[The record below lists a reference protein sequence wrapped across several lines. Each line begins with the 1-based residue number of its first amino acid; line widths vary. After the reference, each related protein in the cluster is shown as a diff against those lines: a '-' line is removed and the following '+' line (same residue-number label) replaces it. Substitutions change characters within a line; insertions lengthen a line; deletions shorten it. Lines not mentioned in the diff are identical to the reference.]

1 MNLVFSKYHGAGN
14 DFILIDNRNNSFSLN
29 KLQIEKLCHR
39 RFGIGADGLMLLES
53 DSSTDFRMRYFNSD
67 GKEGSMCGNGG
78 RCIVA
83 FAKEIGIHKTHY
95 HFVAIDGLHEAYL
108 ETSLIN
114 LKMTDV
120 ENIQKFDND
129 WFLNTGS
136 PHAVE
141 LVEKIESINVAQEGK
156 QLRYDSRFGTNGTN
170 VNFIE
175 LDQNQIKIRTYERGV
190 EAETY
195 ACGTG
200 AVASAII
207 ANQIKPQIKQF
218 TLEALGG
225 TLKVSFEKSDDKYS
239 NIWLKGPAVKV
250 FSGEIDIENF

>member
-1 MNLVFSKYHGAGN
+1 MEISFIKYQGAGN
-14 DFILIDNRNNSFSLN
+14 DFILIDNRNNKIILSTSEIESLCN
-29 KLQIEKLCHR
+29 R

-53 DSSTDFRMRYFNSD
+53 DLKTDFKMRYFNSD

-83 FAKEIGIHKTHY
+83 FAFEIGIQKEY
-95 HFVAIDGLHEAYL
+95 YNFIAIDGLHEAYYKNN
-108 ETSLIN
+108 IVD
-114 LKMTDV
+114 LKMTEVDKI
-120 ENIQKFDND
+120 EKFDKD

-141 LVEKIESINVAQEGK
+141 IVNNIDKVDVATEGK
-156 QLRYDSRFGTNGTN
+156 ILRYDHRFGKNGTN

-175 LDQNQIKIRTYERGV
+175 INKNKIQIRTFERGV

-200 AVASAII
+200 AVASAIVAHQNNPEI
-207 ANQIKPQIKQF
+207 SKYKLSAIGGD
-218 TLEALGG
+218 LE
-225 TLKVSFEKSDDKYS
+225 VRFDKKNNKYT
-239 NIWLKGPAVKV
+239 NIWLKGPATKV
-250 FSGEIDIENF
+250 FSGIIKK